1 MEKFKKL
8 FKRIVVDTAGYGL
21 IILGLL
27 FGWLPGPGG
36 IPLIF
41 AGLGLLSIY
50 NPWAKKLL
58 RVAKDRGNDAL
69 YVLFPRNFLVEII
82 HDVVVVIL
90 ICISAWILIYH
101 RTYINIGI
109 AIALIAIAIVDFS
122 VNRERFK
129 KRTKR

>member
-1 MEKFKKL
+1 MQKFKKL
-8 FKRIVVDTAGYGL
+8 FKRIAIDTAGYGL

-36 IPLIF
+36 IPLIL

-58 RVAKDRGNDAL
+58 RLAKDRGNDAL
-69 YVLFPRNFLVEII
+69 YVLFPKNYLVEII
-82 HDVVVVIL
+82 HDIVVIILL
-90 ICISAWILIYH
+90 ILSAWILIYH
-101 RTYINIGI
+101 RTYINTGI
-109 AIALIAIAIVDFS
+109 AIALIAIAVVDFS

-129 KRTKR
+129 KRSKR